1 MQKEEKRLIQRLRDY
16 NATDYY
22 PFHMPGH
29 KRNPELGKEYENP
42 FEIDITEIHGFDNLH
57 HPEGL
62 LKRSMEWAAD
72 VYGAD
77 RTYYLINGSSC
88 GLLAAIF
95 GTTTCGGTILM
106 SRNCHKAAY
115 NGIFL
120 NHLKA
125 DYVYP
130 QIIGNLGIQ
139 GGILPE
145 DVDNLLESD
154 PEIQAVLI
162 VSPTYDGIVS
172 DIEKI
177 AEAAHRYGKPLIVD
191 EAHGAHF
198 AFGKDFPKSALEMGA
213 DVVIQSVH
221 KTLPSFTQTALL
233 HVRGNLADR
242 EEIERYLG
250 IFQSS
255 SPSYVFMAGIENC
268 IYHMD
273 RDGRRGMERFY
284 DRLLSLRSA
293 LKKMN
298 RLYLLDRE
306 CVGRFGVFDMDP
318 SKIVVSVEKTNI
330 TGADLDRILREK
342 YHLEMEMCCAD
353 HVVAITTLGDRE
365 DGFRR
370 LEQALLELDGKLEE
384 KKEDPDLESNM
395 EWSSRVTSK
404 PEVEMT
410 VFDGT
415 TAVKEPVPV
424 ENSVG
429 RISGEFV
436 YIYPPGIPIVA
447 PGEMLLPS
455 LVRTIGEYQK
465 MGLSVQG
472 MKDPS
477 GKTIQ
482 VVKRS

>member
-1 MQKEEKRLIQRLRDY
+1 MQKEEERLIQRLRDY

-57 HPEGL
+57 HPEGI

-198 AFGKDFPKSALEMGA
+198 AFGKDFPKSALELGA

-370 LEQALLELDGKLEE
+370 LEQALLELDGELEE

>member
-57 HPEGL
+57 HPEGI

-198 AFGKDFPKSALEMGA
+198 AFGKDFPKSALELGA

-365 DGFRR
+365 DGFKR
-370 LEQALLELDGKLEE
+370 LEQALLELDGELEE

>member
-57 HPEGL
+57 HPEGI

-198 AFGKDFPKSALEMGA
+198 AFGKDFPKSALELGA

-342 YHLEMEMCCAD
+342 YHLELEMCCAD

>member
-1 MQKEEKRLIQRLRDY
+1 MQKEEERLIQRLRDY

-57 HPEGL
+57 HPEGI

-198 AFGKDFPKSALEMGA
+198 AFGKDFPKSALELGA

-330 TGADLDRILREK
+330 TGAALDRILREK

-370 LEQALLELDGKLEE
+370 LEQALLELDGELEE

>member
-198 AFGKDFPKSALEMGA
+198 AFGKDFPKSALELGA

-342 YHLEMEMCCAD
+342 YHLELEMCCAD

>member
-1 MQKEEKRLIQRLRDY
+1 MQKEEERLIQRLRDY

-57 HPEGL
+57 HPEGI

-198 AFGKDFPKSALEMGA
+198 AFGKDFPKSALELGA

-233 HVRGNLADR
+233 HARGNLADR

-342 YHLEMEMCCAD
+342 YHLELEMCCAD

>member
-1 MQKEEKRLIQRLRDY
+1 MQKEEERLIQRLRDY

-57 HPEGL
+57 HPEGI

-233 HVRGNLADR
+233 HARGNLADR

-342 YHLEMEMCCAD
+342 YHLELEMCCAD

-365 DGFRR
+365 DGFKR
-370 LEQALLELDGKLEE
+370 LEQALLELDGELEE

>member
-342 YHLEMEMCCAD
+342 YHLELEMCCAD

>member
-1 MQKEEKRLIQRLRDY
+1 MQKEEERLIQRLRDY

-198 AFGKDFPKSALEMGA
+198 AFGKDFPKSALELGA

-233 HVRGNLADR
+233 HARGNLADR

-342 YHLEMEMCCAD
+342 YHLELEMCCAD

>member
-198 AFGKDFPKSALEMGA
+198 AFGKDFPKSALELGA

-306 CVGRFGVFDMDP
+306 CVGRFGVFDMAP
-318 SKIVVSVEKTNI
+318 SKIVDSVVKTDI

-342 YHLEMEMCCAD
+342 YHLELEMCCAD

>member
-1 MQKEEKRLIQRLRDY
+1 MQKEEERLIQRLRDY

-57 HPEGL
+57 HPEGI

-198 AFGKDFPKSALEMGA
+198 AFGKDFPKSALELGA

-342 YHLEMEMCCAD
+342 YHLELEMCCAD

-370 LEQALLELDGKLEE
+370 LEQALLELDGELEE

>member
-1 MQKEEKRLIQRLRDY
+1 MLKEEERLVRQLRDY
-16 NATDYY
+16 SRSDYY

-29 KRNPELGKEYENP
+29 KRNPQLGREYENP
-42 FEIDITEIHGFDNLH
+42 FDLDITEIYGFDNLH
-57 HPEGL
+57 HPEGI
-62 LKRSMEWAAD
+62 LKRSMEWAAS

-77 RTYYLINGSSC
+77 KTYYLVNGSSC
-88 GLLAAIF
+88 GILAAVF
-95 GTTTCGGTILM
+95 GTTSCGGSILM
-106 SRNCHKAAY
+106 SRNCHKSAY
-115 NGIFL
+115 NGVFL

-130 QIIGNLGIQ
+130 QVIGNLGIQ

-145 DVDNLLESD
+145 DVDNQLSAD
-154 PEIQAVLI
+154 PNIQAVLI

-172 DIEKI
+172 DIEEI
-177 AEAAHRYGKPLIVD
+177 AKTAHRYGKPLIVD

-198 AFGKDFPKSALEMGA
+198 AFGKDFPRSALELGA

-233 HVRGNLADR
+233 HVKGDLINR

-268 IYHMD
+268 ICHMD
-273 RDGRRGMERFY
+273 GEGRKEMELFY
-284 DRLLSLRSA
+284 ERLCGLRKE
-293 LKKMN
+293 LKQM
-298 RLYLLDRE
+298 RHLFLLDRE
-306 CVGRFGVFDMDP
+306 WVGRFGIFDMDP
-318 SKIVVSVEKTNI
+318 SKIVISVEKTDI
-330 TGADLDRILREK
+330 SGAELDRILREK
-342 YHLEMEMCCAD
+342 YHLELEMCCAD
-353 HVVAITTLGDRE
+353 HVVAITAVGDRE
-365 DGFRR
+365 EGFDR
-370 LEQALLELDGKLEE
+370 LKKALLELDEE
-384 KKEDPDLESNM
+384 LAEKVEDPDLESNL
-395 EWSSRVTSK
+395 EWSSRVTSR

-410 VFDGT
+410 IYEGIT
-415 TAVKEPVPV
+415 GPKETVSIG
-424 ENSVG
+424 NSVG
-429 RISGEFV
+429 KVSGEFV

-455 LVRTIGEYQK
+455 LVRTIGEYQE

-472 MKDPS
+472 LKDLS

-482 VVKRS
+482 VVKRP

>member
-198 AFGKDFPKSALEMGA
+198 AFGKDFPKSALELGA

-365 DGFRR
+365 DGFKR
-370 LEQALLELDGKLEE
+370 LEQALLELDGELEE

>member
-1 MQKEEKRLIQRLRDY
+1 MQKEEERLIQRLRDY

-198 AFGKDFPKSALEMGA
+198 AFGKDFPKSALELGA

-342 YHLEMEMCCAD
+342 YHLELEMCCAD

-370 LEQALLELDGKLEE
+370 LEQALLELDGELEE

>member
-57 HPEGL
+57 HPEGI

-365 DGFRR
+365 DGFKR
-370 LEQALLELDGKLEE
+370 LEQALLELDGELEE